1 MAGRNSRAIDL
12 DDLHS
17 ELQRTK
23 EQVEAWSRETVQ
35 FGAGLKDQ
43 HSKRMSALRG
53 AFEPSTARKPQSA
66 ARRSDPLWPA
76 RASQAR

>member
-1 MAGRNSRAIDL
+1 MAGRNARAIDL

-35 FGAGLKDQ
+35 FGAAHKDQ
-43 HSKRMSALRG
+43 HSKRMSTLRG
-53 AFEPSTARKPQSA
+53 GRRNTPSTGTARIA
-66 ARRSDPLWPA
+66 ARLWTSS
-76 RASQAR
+76 RICASQGR